1 MFSSR
6 LLKLNQGSEVFDDI
20 KKKKRRFMTVR
31 MFHKRFVN
39 FVIGAKEKLQ
49 NAPRFELDF
58 ESNFAICSS
67 NFTGF

>member
-1 MFSSR
+1 MH
-6 LLKLNQGSEVFDDI
+6 
-20 KKKKRRFMTVR
+20 VR

-39 FVIGAKEKLQ
+39 FVIDAKEKLQ

-58 ESNFAICSS
+58 ESNFAICLS